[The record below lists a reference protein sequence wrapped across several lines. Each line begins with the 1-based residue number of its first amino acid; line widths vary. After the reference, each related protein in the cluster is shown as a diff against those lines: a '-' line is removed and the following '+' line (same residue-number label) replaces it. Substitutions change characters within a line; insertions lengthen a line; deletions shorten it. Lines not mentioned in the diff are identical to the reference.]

1 MTVKIGIYMICKDE
15 KEFIK
20 RCYES
25 IKEADS
31 IVICDT
37 GSKDE
42 TIDILADLSKE
53 HKNLI
58 VKNIFVSPWRF
69 DDARNTALM
78 SLPSDVDI
86 CVSIDADEMLEPGW
100 YQILKTAVEEDIAA
114 RGKPHDRYHHRFR
127 TIWDWQTTNSNV
139 SEHWHERIHTRHGYM
154 WKLPVHEHIVK
165 CDGTPDE
172 VRWLKDIQ
180 MTQKPDTS
188 KNRGSYLTMLKQSAI
203 EDKKRWKTFSF
214 LAGEYINAGFYREAA
229 EAIEH
234 ALTLPDSDKA
244 FLHYQLSGINKR
256 QKDYDSAIMNMMNVV
271 KHAPKVREYVVYLA
285 QTYLEA
291 GRQSDAVAT
300 MERAAKITER
310 TYGYE
315 YNAGCWGT
323 RFDQLTKQIKEA
335 K

>member
-20 RCYES
+20 RCYET

-42 TIDILADLSKE
+42 TLEILNKLSEE
-53 HKNLI
+53 HPNLI
-58 VKNIFVSPWRF
+58 VKSIFVSPWRF

-78 SLPSDVDI
+78 SLPGDIDV
-86 CVSIDADEMLEPGW
+86 CVSIDADEMMEPGW
-100 YQILKTAVEEDIAA
+100 YQLLKAAIEEDITT
-114 RGKPHDRYHHRFR
+114 RGKPFDRYHHRFK
-127 TIWDWQTTNSNV
+127 TIWDWKTTNTNV

-154 WKLPVHEHIVK
+154 WKLPVHEHTVK
-165 CDGTPDE
+165 CDGTPEE
-172 VRWLKDIQ
+172 VRWMSNIQ

-188 KNRGSYLTMLKQSAI
+188 KSRGSYLPLLEQSAK
-203 EDKKRWKTFSF
+203 ENKKRWKTFSF
-214 LAGEYINAGFYREAA
+214 LAGEYINAGKYQEATD
-229 EAIEH
+229 AIDH
-234 ALTLPDSDKA
+234 ALKLPDSDKA
-244 FLHYQLSGINKR
+244 FLYYQLSGINKR
-256 QKDYDSAIMNMMNVV
+256 EKNYDAAIMNMMNVC
-271 KHAPKVREYVVYLA
+271 KQAPKVREYVVYLA

-291 GRQSDAVAT
+291 GRKTDAVFA
-300 MERAAKITER
+300 MERAAQITER

-315 YNAGCWGT
+315 YNAGCWGA

-335 K
+335 Q